1 MENEVKLLSVFAEN
15 KPGFLAKATKV
26 LGDEKI
32 NIFWF
37 KIIDAEGD
45 KLGLI
50 RFLVDRREDAI
61 CALKTAGFAV
71 STVPVL
77 AIDAENTPGTL
88 AKLADTLYKLDINV
102 RNGSGYYLNGRVVLM
117 IETNQI
123 QTTAKALQENGYKI
137 LSEKEIAE

>member
-26 LGDEKI
+26 LGDAKI

-45 KLGLI
+45 KFGLI
-50 RFLVDRREDAI
+50 RLLVDRREEAI
-61 CALKTAGFAV
+61 QSLKAAGFAV
-71 STVPVL
+71 STVPVI

-117 IETNQI
+117 I
-123 QTTAKALQENGYKI
+123 
-137 LSEKEIAE
+137 

>member
-45 KLGLI
+45 KFGLI

-61 CALKTAGFAV
+61 RALKTAGFAV

-77 AIDAENTPGTL
+77 AIDAENAPGTL

>member
-1 MENEVKLLSVFAEN
+1 M
-15 KPGFLAKATKV
+15 P
-26 LGDEKI
+26 

-45 KLGLI
+45 KFGLI
-50 RFLVDRREDAI
+50 RFLVDRREEAI
-61 CALKTAGFAV
+61 QSLKAAGFAV
-71 STVPVL
+71 STVPVI

-123 QTTAKALQENGYKI
+123 QVTAKALREKGYKI